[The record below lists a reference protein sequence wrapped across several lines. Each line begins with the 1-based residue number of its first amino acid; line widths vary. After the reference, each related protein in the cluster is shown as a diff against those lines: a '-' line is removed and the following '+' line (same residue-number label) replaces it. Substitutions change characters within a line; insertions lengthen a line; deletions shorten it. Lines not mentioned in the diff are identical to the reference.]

1 MGGAVEDSAGQVA
14 KDADPAAKR
23 AKEVG
28 HSVADDAAEGAEGAR
43 GKAKGKATELKG
55 QVGGLAPPLVL
66 MCRAEVGTQKAPDR
80 AQLLISGPLSNHE
93 RAQAWRCG
101 GERARG

>member
-28 HSVADDAAEGAEGAR
+28 HSVADDAAQGAEGAR
-43 GKAKGKATELKG
+43 GKAKGKASELKG
-55 QVGGLAPPLVL
+55 QVA
-66 MCRAEVGTQKAPDR
+66 A
-80 AQLLISGPLSNHE
+80 
-93 RAQAWRCG
+93 
-101 GERARG
+101 

>member
-1 MGGAVEDSAGQVA
+1 MPAPEQSCEAFESHISSTWAQAAGGVGGAVEDSAGQVA

-55 QVGGLAPPLVL
+55 QVGGLAPPRVL
-66 MCRAEVGTQKAPDR
+66 MFSAEVGTQEAPD
-80 AQLLISGPLSNHE
+80 
-93 RAQAWRCG
+93 
-101 GERARG
+101 

>member
-43 GKAKGKATELKG
+43 GKAKSKATELKG
-55 QVGGLAPPLVL
+55 QVGGLLPHLCGDVPLYVVL
-66 MCRAEVGTQKAPDR
+66 QGVQ
-80 AQLLISGPLSNHE
+80 
-93 RAQAWRCG
+93 G
-101 GERARG
+101 GA